1 MTARLRELATR
12 TGVSISTISRVLNN
26 RSGVADETRAKVLK
40 TMDNMGYERPQR
52 LRNQSQGVVG
62 IIVPDLDTPLY
73 ASFAQVMSSAL
84 ARYDLVPV
92 ICTRNSAGLTE
103 DDYVG
108 ILLERHVSGIIFV
121 SGHHAEY
128 GSDPARYQRI
138 IEFGTPIILVNGF
151 MPGIKASFVSDD
163 GETGMQLAVM
173 HLASLGHARIGL
185 ALGPRMLTPM
195 RRRERAFRSIMRKRF
210 GIAEK
215 DALVESSLLSIE
227 GGQSAS
233 QSLIGQ
239 GCTAIICG
247 SDSMAF
253 GAIQEAGHQGLS
265 VPRDLSVIGYDDSP
279 LMRFVHP
286 SLTTIRQST
295 LGISQAAVD
304 FLVNAMRSGDL
315 GSGKEMLF
323 RPELVMRASAG
334 NVQRRTPGARPYSP
348 GKNPR

>member
-40 TMDNMGYERPQR
+40 TMDDMGYERPQR

-195 RRRERAFRSIMRKRF
+195 RRRECAFRSIMHKRF

-247 SDSMAF
+247 SDSMAL
-253 GAIQEAGHQGLS
+253 GVIQEAGHQGLS

-323 RPELVMRASAG
+323 RPELIMRASAG